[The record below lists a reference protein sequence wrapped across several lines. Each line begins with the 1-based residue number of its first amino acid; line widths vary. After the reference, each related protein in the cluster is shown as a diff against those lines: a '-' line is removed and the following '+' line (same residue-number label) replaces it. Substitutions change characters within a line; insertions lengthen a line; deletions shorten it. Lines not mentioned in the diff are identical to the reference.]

1 MRELSKQK
9 SWRST
14 FQKCDLNLVKY
25 LFKSVRPFWKGAG
38 ASRRVWPFW
47 NGEVLSPNDG
57 RVEGSFLLTTLQSI
71 HFTPQAPSL
80 HFILYTLHFSL
91 YTNPINTLFT
101 FYFTFFTFHQSN
113 RNISVPSWFM
123 WFHSLSKQSSTL
135 NELHGMF
142 RLSIACIPGKGST
155 NAMDQLNIIKTL
167 PV

>member
-9 SWRST
+9 SYRST
-14 FQKCDLNLVKY
+14 FQKNVIWIWSSIFLRVWGHFEKGLVQVGECDHCERGKCY
-25 LFKSVRPFWKGAG
+25 LQMMV
-38 ASRRVWPFW
+38 ASRGRFSWQ
-47 NGEVLSPNDG
+47 LSNQY
-57 RVEGSFLLTTLQSI
+57 TLHPKHHLYTLYLILYTFHFTPIQSI
-71 HFTPQAPSL
+71 HFTL
-80 HFILYTLHFSL
+80 
-91 YTNPINTLFT
+91 
-101 FYFTFFTFHQSN
+101 FTFHQSN

-142 RLSIACIPGKGST
+142 RLSIGCIPGKGST